1 LTFLNQCLRPGETIP
16 IVRTDS
22 NGNDTLVSNDATNTS
37 FGTPPILVLRIGDF
51 YNTKIVPK
59 SVNISYN
66 PLNLDLNPEG
76 IGVQPMVAEVN
87 MSFDFIGGQGL
98 TGPVEQLQNALSFN
112 YYANTEIYDERA
124 VATED
129 RSTLDRELINRILDT
144 EEQVRVENDLPN
156 EGGNTIGTVT
166 SENTVPSGL
175 TGTMTY
181 KSIVDDLLKVENDYY
196 VSIPNKVETFI
207 NEENFGIW
215 QLVSKNRKY
224 IDGNGFI
231 GSGTNFNEGSDF
243 PTRIY
248 GKPEKTQENID
259 NLFQFLINDIE
270 EPYSSNK
277 NFIIKGLVDKNISE
291 GDVKSVQTN
300 MVNYINSYRATF
312 SSPIFTKINEIT
324 EQQQNMV
331 QVLREINLISKKFD
345 GKIPES
351 GIPIIYNTTST
362 DKVDNSST
370 SAENTFQEL
379 CDDYKKVLLAFNQFY
394 EELLA
399 NKNSTSSDE
408 PFITEDGSNYDED
421 TGTFNWV
428 GNAEN
433 DDLVN
438 QHMFLILSN
447 VFNNEDKLE
456 IFNDAVITAPI
467 NKNGRLK
474 RIFRRLCNEFA
485 DIVKEELGEEQK
497 LIENFKS
504 LPSYT
509 SFINNSDGVIEG
521 KVREFDYSTVV
532 IAADISQQ
540 QTLLKELYRPAGGDK
555 WDSVVKFI

>member
-1 LTFLNQCLRPGETIP
+1 MNE
-16 IVRTDS
+16 V
-22 NGNDTLVSNDATNTS
+22 TN
-37 FGTPPILVLRIGDF
+37 
-51 YNTKIVPK
+51 
-59 SVNISYN
+59 
-66 PLNLDLNPEG
+66 
-76 IGVQPMVAEVN
+76 
-87 MSFDFIGGQGL
+87 
-98 TGPVEQLQNALSFN
+98 
-112 YYANTEIYDERA
+112 
-124 VATED
+124 
-129 RSTLDRELINRILDT
+129 
-144 EEQVRVENDLPN
+144 
-156 EGGNTIGTVT
+156 
-166 SENTVPSGL
+166 
-175 TGTMTY
+175 
-181 KSIVDDLLKVENDYY
+181 
-196 VSIPNKVETFI
+196 
-207 NEENFGIW
+207 
-215 QLVSKNRKY
+215 
-224 IDGNGFI
+224 
-231 GSGTNFNEGSDF
+231 
-243 PTRIY
+243 
-248 GKPEKTQENID
+248 
-259 NLFQFLINDIE
+259 
-270 EPYSSNK
+270 
-277 NFIIKGLVDKNISE
+277 
-291 GDVKSVQTN
+291 N
-300 MVNYINSYRATF
+300 MVNYVNDYKVEF

-394 EELLA
+394 EELLC

-497 LIENFKS
+497 LIEDFKS
-504 LPSYT
+504 LQSYT
-509 SFINNSDGVIEG
+509 SFVNNSDGVIEG